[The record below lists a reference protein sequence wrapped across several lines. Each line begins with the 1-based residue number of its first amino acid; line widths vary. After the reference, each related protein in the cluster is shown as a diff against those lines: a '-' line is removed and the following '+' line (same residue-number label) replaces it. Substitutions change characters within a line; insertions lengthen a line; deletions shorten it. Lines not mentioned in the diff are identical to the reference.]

1 MNFLEAIR
9 ETSFGNPIECHL
21 QRAGTSVEVT
31 SHASPELLVVK
42 ALITMN
48 SFTPSAN
55 ILRYS
60 TGILFPMII
69 SADIRELLVVGE
81 VNKICQLNGQ
91 HNEPVNDS

>member
-1 MNFLEAIR
+1 MSLAKGR
-9 ETSFGNPIECHL
+9 HL
-21 QRAGTSVEVT
+21 SRGAQSCI
-31 SHASPELLVVK
+31 PELLVVK

-48 SFTPSAN
+48 SFTPNAN
-55 ILRYS
+55 IPHYS

-69 SADIRELLVVGE
+69 SADNRELLVVGE